1 MKQIKYTYKN
11 LPIPGGGYVTGFLFH
26 PERENLL
33 YIRTDIGGSYRYCY
47 EDNKWISL
55 TESVDMFDLS
65 ETYPIALAVDQNK
78 PARLLV
84 ASGVNGRDG
93 KETNGKLSISDD
105 FGNTFFHKEIPCYVH
120 GNRNGRGTGPRL
132 VVDPVNE
139 NGIYFAS
146 QKDGLFY
153 SPDLGDSWKKLDT
166 GSETYMTLV
175 WCSPDGDTVLCL

>member
-1 MKQIKYTYKN
+1 MKQIKYSYKN

-65 ETYPIALAVDQNK
+65 ETYPIALAVDENK

-93 KETNGKLSISDD
+93 KETKGKLSISDD
-105 FGNTFFHKEIPCYVH
+105 FGNTFFHKE
-120 GNRNGRGTGPRL
+120 
-132 VVDPVNE
+132 
-139 NGIYFAS
+139 
-146 QKDGLFY
+146 
-153 SPDLGDSWKKLDT
+153 
-166 GSETYMTLV
+166 
-175 WCSPDGDTVLCL
+175 